1 MEPLSR
7 TLPPIQ
13 LPKYA
18 GPLRDPHR
26 YKVLYGGRAAARSW
40 TFARL
45 GLLEAAQLPIRFLCC
60 REIQNSIRDS
70 VHRLLTDQIDLL
82 QLPGF
87 RVLEKEIR
95 HTVTGSLFV
104 FEGLR
109 YNVNRIKSYEGIE
122 RAWVEEAEKVSDIS
136 WRTLIPTIRRPG
148 SEIWVSFNPDQDDD
162 PTYKRF
168 VTNSPPDSLVIKV
181 GWEDNPW
188 FPEELRREMEYD
200 YKVDPEA
207 AANTWGGETR
217 ADTDAQILH
226 GKWRVEAFEP
236 REDWDGPYQ
245 GADWG
250 FSAHPTVLIKV
261 WIGENRLW
269 IEHEAYG
276 LGVDVGYAT
285 SRLFDTIPFARDTLI
300 RADNARPETISSM
313 RNGGADGGGWQAW
326 NIRSADKWPGSVEDG
341 IQHLR
346 GYEEI
351 IIHPRCKHA
360 IDEARHY
367 SYKVDR
373 LTGDVLREIVKK
385 HDHIWD
391 AVRYALAPVI
401 RNRTWRPV

>member
-1 MEPLSR
+1 MEPQPR
-7 TLPPIQ
+7 TLPTVQ
-13 LPKYA
+13 LPLYA
-18 GPLRDPHR
+18 ERVRVPHR
-26 YKVLYGGRAAARSW
+26 YKVLYGGRGAARSW

-45 GLLEAAQLPIRFLCC
+45 GLLEAAQRKVRFLCC

-109 YNVNRIKSYEGIE
+109 YNVNRIKSYEGVE

-168 VTNSPPDSLVIKV
+168 VANSPPDSLVLKV

-188 FPEELRREMEYD
+188 FPETLRREKDYD

-207 AANTWGGETR
+207 ASNTWGGETR

-226 GKWRVEAFEP
+226 GKWRVDAFEP
-236 REDWDGPYQ
+236 REHWHGPYQ

-250 FSAHPTVLIKV
+250 FSVHPTTLVRV
-261 WIGENRLW
+261 WIGDNRLW
-269 IEHEAYG
+269 IEYEAYKV
-276 LGVDVGYAT
+276 GVDVGYRT
-285 SRLFDTIPFARDTLI
+285 SRLFEEIPFARSTKI

-313 RNGGADGGGWQAW
+313 RNGGLDGGGWEHWEIEA
-326 NIRSADKWPGSVEDG
+326 ADKWPGSVEDG
-341 IQHLR
+341 ITHLR
-346 GYEEI
+346 SYEEI

-367 SYKVDR
+367 SYKVDK

>member
-1 MEPLSR
+1 MNPQPR

-18 GPLRDPHR
+18 GPLRNPKR
-26 YKVLYGGRAAARSW
+26 FKVLYGGRNGARSW

-45 GLLEAAQLPIRFLCC
+45 ALLEAAERPIRFLCC

-122 RAWVEEAEKVSDIS
+122 RAWVEEAEKVSDNS
-136 WRTLIPTIRRPG
+136 WRILIPTIRRPQ
-148 SEIWVSFNPDQDDD
+148 SEIWISFNPDQDTD

-168 VTNSPPDSLVIKV
+168 VTNSPPNSLVLKV

-188 FPEELRREMEYD
+188 FSDERRKEMEYD
-200 YKVDPEA
+200 YKVDPDA

-236 REDWDGPYQ
+236 KEEWDGPYQ

-250 FSAHPTVLIKV
+250 FSVHPTTLVRI
-261 WIGENRLW
+261 WIGNNRL
-269 IEHEAYG
+269 
-276 LGVDVGYAT
+276 
-285 SRLFDTIPFARDTLI
+285 
-300 RADNARPETISSM
+300 
-313 RNGGADGGGWQAW
+313 
-326 NIRSADKWPGSVEDG
+326 
-341 IQHLR
+341 
-346 GYEEI
+346 
-351 IIHPRCKHA
+351 
-360 IDEARHY
+360 
-367 SYKVDR
+367 
-373 LTGDVLREIVKK
+373 
-385 HDHIWD
+385 
-391 AVRYALAPVI
+391 
-401 RNRTWRPV
+401 